1 MKTHL
6 ILIHFLLLFAFT
18 SCSKE
23 KYNKPNIIILYAD
36 DMGFGDLAIENV
48 NSKIPTPNLD
58 KLASEGLLMT
68 DAHSS
73 SGICTPSRY
82 ALLTGRYHWRDFHDI
97 VKSMEGSVF
106 KEEQLTLPGLMKSN
120 GYATAAIGKWHLGW
134 DWEAIRKKNFL
145 NKEKS
150 VLRGKEIEIW
160 PSEAYDWSKS
170 IPHGPLSIGFDYYF
184 GDGTINFP
192 PYVWIENDKVTETP
206 TTTMVHPKG
215 VSLEGNWELRPGPA
229 VKNWNLFDVL
239 PTLTKKAVSYIE
251 NRKEQKTPF
260 FLYMAFPSPHAPII
274 PNKEFRGKSEAGPYG
289 DYVNQTDWCVGQIL
303 EALEAIG
310 ATDNTI
316 VIFSS
321 DNGPEHY
328 AYDRITKYNHASNA
342 PFRGLKRDIYE
353 GGHHVPFIVRWP
365 NKIKPGTKSKAIFNQ
380 IDILK
385 TLSSL
390 TGSQLP
396 KGFKN
401 DSYDFSNLWLGD
413 DKNFTGRPSMVHNT
427 HASKYALRKENWL
440 YINNANGYHSRT
452 PEWEDDMY
460 EKTNDTVQL
469 FNLKSDVSQ
478 KANVASLYPEIVKS
492 MQLELNKV
500 RENETFIE

>member
-1 MKTHL
+1 MKTQL

-106 KEEQLTLPGLMKSN
+106 KEEQLTLPGIMKSN

-215 VSLEGNWELRPGPA
+215 LSLEGNWELRPGPA

-342 PFRGLKRDIYE
+342 KFRGLKRGVYE
-353 GGHHVPFIVRWP
+353 GGHHVPFVVRWP
-365 NKIKPGTKSKAIFNQ
+365 NKIKPGTKSNAIINH

-385 TLSSL
+385 TLLSSL
-390 TGSQLP
+390 TGSQLL
-396 KGFKN
+396 KGKRDQFVSRN
-401 DSYDFSNLWLGD
+401 CE
-413 DKNFTGRPSMVHNT
+413 V
-427 HASKYALRKENWL
+427 
-440 YINNANGYHSRT
+440 NAIR
-452 PEWEDDMY
+452 
-460 EKTNDTVQL
+460 
-469 FNLKSDVSQ
+469 
-478 KANVASLYPEIVKS
+478 
-492 MQLELNKV
+492 
-500 RENETFIE
+500 IE